1 MRFLIDRCAGSTV
14 AGWLRQE
21 GHDVLEARSLGPDP
35 GDERLLQ
42 IAREQSRVVVTIDS
56 DFGTIIFR
64 DRASHSGLVRLSDVP
79 VSQRIEIMRVVL
91 ERHGADLAAGAIVT
105 VRGDRIRVS
114 F

>member
-1 MRFLIDRCAGSTV
+1 MRFLIDRCAGSTI
-14 AGWLRQE
+14 AEWLRQQ

-35 GDERLLQ
+35 GDERLLL
-42 IAREQSRVVVTIDS
+42 IALEQSRVVVTIDS

-64 DRASHSGLVRLSDVP
+64 DGASHSGLVRLPDVR
-79 VSQRIEIMRVVL
+79 VNQRIDKMRVVL
-91 ERHGADLAAGAIVT
+91 ENHATDLAAGAIVT